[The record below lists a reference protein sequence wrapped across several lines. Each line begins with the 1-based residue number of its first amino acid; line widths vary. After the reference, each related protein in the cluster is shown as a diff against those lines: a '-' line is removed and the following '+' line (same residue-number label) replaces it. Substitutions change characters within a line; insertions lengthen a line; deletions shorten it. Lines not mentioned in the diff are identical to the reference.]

1 MQQNL
6 FHSALCG
13 LVACASVCG
22 ALQSVLPLELIID
35 DHDGVLLQTLHGI
48 LLLSLTNAST
58 CAARLHAVWTL
69 ATATLTSSLFAEEPS
84 LNFTASNL
92 NDSPSVVTTS
102 TQRLFKSKKEVKSS
116 DIDGAGS
123 VSSSESDETAETDIL
138 QFRHILTAANLT
150 SCFPNSPEYL
160 SDLAISLI
168 GYYSVAKSSFPIF
181 SASHLVLDEAVLRW
195 REIEIFVILKRYQL
209 PTMSIFLVK
218 FLSSLLSR
226 CHICM

>member
-84 LNFTASNL
+84 LNSASNL

-123 VSSSESDETAETDIL
+123 VSSSESNETAEMDIL

-160 SDLAISLI
+160 IDLAITLI
-168 GYYSVAKSSFPIF
+168 GFYSVAKSSFPIF
-181 SASHLVLDEAVLRW
+181 SASHSVLDEAVLRW
-195 REIEIFVILKRYQL
+195 RKIEIFVILKRYQL
-209 PTMSIFLVK
+209 LTMSIILVK
-218 FLSSLLSR
+218 FLSSHSSR
-226 CHICM
+226 CHVSM